1 MKMVKACKK
10 ASLSFQSKYMTFF
23 ILGQSVQGIAVI
35 PLYVLGVTFIYNSVA
50 THSAGIYLG
59 KLFPLLI

>member
-1 MKMVKACKK
+1 MVKACKK
-10 ASLSFQSKYMTFF
+10 ASLSFRSKYMTFF
-23 ILGQSVQGIAVI
+23 ILGQSVQGIAAI
-35 PLYVLGVTFIYNSVA
+35 PLYVLGITFIYNSVA